1 MRHATVA
8 CLIGAATVSALCVPL
23 ASAKSRTVSFVSVV
37 KDYHQS
43 GSHYT
48 AVADLYRKGKKVGA
62 VRYACT
68 FDTKQATC
76 KGTIRATL
84 SNGTLRLRYVY
95 LSADPGRTTIKV
107 VGGTGAYAGTRGTG
121 TYTPL
126 NRADSRQRIMLRLVS
141 TRGV

>member
-8 CLIGAATVSALCVPL
+8 CLIVAATVSALCVPL
-23 ASAKSRTVSFVSVV
+23 ASAKSRTVTFVSVV
-37 KDYHQS
+37 KDYQQA

-48 AVADLYRKGKKVGA
+48 AVGNLYRGKTKVGA

-95 LSADPGRTTIKV
+95 VSANPARTTIKV
-107 VGGTGAYAGTRGTG
+107 VGGTRAYAGTRGTG

-126 NRADSRQRIMLRLVS
+126 NHADSRQRITLRL
-141 TRGV
+141 R

>member
-8 CLIGAATVSALCVPL
+8 WLIVAATVSVVCVPL

-37 KDYHQS
+37 TDYQQS

-48 AVADLYRKGKKVGA
+48 AVGGLYRGKTKVGA
-62 VRYACT
+62 VRYSCA

-95 LSADPGRTTIKV
+95 VSAHPGRTTIKV

-126 NRADSRQRIMLRLVS
+126 DRSDSRQRIRLRL
-141 TRGV
+141 R